1 MQDKIQEIMGL
12 VNTVQKNRV
21 CAEMCASHKDH
32 YNALASAAWASIESK
47 LRELVREPLS
57 HELAWTIA
65 VVSDSPLDAIR
76 KAERAH
82 NITNT
87 IGEAKE

>member
-12 VNTVQKNRV
+12 V
-21 CAEMCASHKDH
+21 KDYH
-32 YNALASAAWASIESK
+32 EYGHQSYKDAIESK

-57 HELAWTIA
+57 YHDISMAHPAIGA
-65 VVSDSPLDAIR
+65 YGQLDVTERIVR
-76 KAERAH
+76 WAERAH

-87 IGEAKE
+87 SGEV

>member
-1 MQDKIQEIMGL
+1 MQDKIQEIMVL
-12 VNTVQKNRV
+12 VYEYGSCVEATVIRDSGDREQNEESRV
-21 CAEMCASHKDH
+21 LGEIH
-32 YNALASAAWASIESK
+32 SK

-57 HELAWTIA
+57 HELVWTIA

-76 KAERAH
+76 KTERAH